1 MNQKGF
7 APILLVVAILVIG
20 GGAIGGGYYV
30 KEHTQIFS
38 QAAQEPA
45 SEASYSAQVRPPT
58 QAAVPSSIPFVLPAG
73 WKSLK
78 SSSCLL
84 SLAYPA
90 DGEETEHT
98 IGKACQITISFPLQ
112 SDQPDSTIKRAL
124 YIGNYSKEAQKMR
137 PLPSYPDE
145 QRTIEDIMIAGHPGK
160 LLAYKLQ
167 KRLTSFSAEV
177 KVKDMVL
184 SISYGG
190 DTDPKALET
199 FKQIL
204 RSIKLTGV
212 DSDYI
217 GDFSV
222 QPMPPRFQ
230 SDVSNDSA
238 FFRADAALTNNF
250 QTTPLST
257 LPKLTKQFPHWGP
270 SVGSTTDYYQPVV
283 IGNYIF
289 APTDTIGMACGD
301 DIAGIN
307 LQNLSV
313 DFYLS
318 NLSEQCLSNQGF
330 FIHNGLIVYSTN
342 DELRVSDL
350 KTNQIKWQ
358 LKLQNIERPPV
369 LVGNSL
375 FFTSSKNRSTGAPF
389 QVNSVDISSG
399 KILWSTELKGIYNY
413 SPQVAASDT
422 TVMVVYIYG
431 YAIFDLK
438 TGQILHQK
446 NLYDIQE
453 LNMEGGFFMPG
464 DPLYFGGNYYFRLN
478 KDLVAVSQSTGEVVG
493 RIFMATDQKYFDDF
507 IGLSASD
514 NLIYIGGL
522 DNTLSARSADLTRK
536 IWSVDLG
543 TPVTLTPIIAGDF
556 LYAATKNDLI
566 AFNKTTGQEVWRYKL
581 EKSLI
586 YDLIIKNGVIY
597 AIDGKYIN
605 VLN

>member
-7 APILLVVAILVIG
+7 APLLLIVALLVMSA
-20 GGAIGGGYYV
+20 GAVGGGYYI
-30 KEHTQIFS
+30 KEHTQLFS
-38 QAAQEPA
+38 QAAQEPT
-45 SEASYSAQVRPPT
+45 SEASDSAQVTSST
-58 QAAVPSSIPFVLPAG
+58 QAAQPSSVPFVLPTG
-73 WKSLK
+73 WKTTK
-78 SSSCLL
+78 SSNCLL

-90 DGEETEHT
+90 DGEKTERN
-98 IGKACQITISFPLQ
+98 IGKACQITISFP
-112 SDQPDSTIKRAL
+112 DQADQTDPTIKRRL
-124 YIGNYSKEAQKMR
+124 YIGNFSKEAQKMR

-145 QRTIEDIMIAGHPGK
+145 QRTFEDITIDGHPGK

-204 RSIKLTGV
+204 NSIKLTG
-212 DSDYI
+212 SDTDYV

-238 FFRADAALTNNF
+238 FFRADAALTSNF

-257 LPKLTKQFPHWGP
+257 LPKLTKQFPHGGP
-270 SVGSTTDYYQPVV
+270 SAGLSTNYYQPVV

-289 APTDTIGMACGD
+289 SPTYTFGTACSD

-307 LQNLSV
+307 LQNLSI

-318 NLSEQCLSNQGF
+318 NLSEMCMSNQGY
-330 FIHNGLIVYSTN
+330 FIHNGLLVYSTS

-358 LKLQNIERPPV
+358 LKLQNIYSPPI

-375 FFTSSKNRSTGAPF
+375 FFTSSENRSTGSPF
-389 QVNSVDISSG
+389 QVNSVDLSSG
-399 KILWSTELKGIYNY
+399 KILWSTPLKGVWGY
-413 SPQVAASDT
+413 SHQVAASDT
-422 TVMVVYIYG
+422 TVMVVYDSG

-438 TGQILHQK
+438 TGQVLHQK
-446 NLYDIQE
+446 NLSGIQE
-453 LNMEGGFFMPG
+453 FDGGFRMPG
-464 DPLYFGGNYYFRLN
+464 DPLYSGGNYYFRLN
-478 KDLVAVSQSTGEVVG
+478 KDLFAVSQSTGELVG
-493 RIFMATDQKYFDDF
+493 NIFIATDQKYFDDL
-507 IGLSASD
+507 IGLSASG
-514 NLIYIGGL
+514 NLIYIGGF

-536 IWSVDLG
+536 VWNVDLG

-581 EKSLI
+581 ENPLI
-586 YDLIIKNGVIY
+586 YDLIIKNGVMYVFDKKNIS
-597 AIDGKYIN
+597 
-605 VLN
+605 VLQ